1 MIMFNSIYK
10 MLESFGFGSQ
20 KRALHI
26 HFSNPAL
33 NTQVFIQRIEGEHR
47 INQGLKAEIL
57 CLSTNAHLPLKQ
69 FIGGRVA
76 VDQVT
81 DVGQLSR
88 LTGVI
93 TRASQGQSDGALT
106 VYKLTIEDATALWHK
121 RRNSRVFMNKSVSE
135 ITEILFSEW
144 QRNSRLFAASLSL
157 NLDGLS
163 RDYDIRPFVMQ
174 SNETDAEFLTRLWR
188 SEGINWLVDEQNAM
202 VSSGAEPIQAQQL
215 RLIDDNQFFT
225 ALGRRKIRFHR
236 SHATEPFD
244 SIISWVAER
253 QLQSTTV
260 QTQRWQ
266 AQHLAQNQSQALL
279 STHQHSEQQD
289 NDSLNLEQ
297 VWCVSPAW
305 TGDLNEED
313 QVAAAHASQLERL
326 NQQLNDSYA
335 LQAKYFTAKSSVRD
349 AQVGY
354 WFELYDHSEIDQH
367 VVSEREFLILG
378 KAFHNQ
384 NNLPK
389 ELFQQINLLLK
400 NSRWQGLADERQA
413 SELFVV
419 RREVKVVP
427 EYQAWIHRPT
437 AYPLRAKVVG
447 PEGEEIYVDAWGRIK
462 VRFLFTRSDD
472 HAHDGGAGAND
483 NDTDSAW
490 VDVLT
495 PWAGEGYGARFHP
508 RVGEIVVIDFFEGDV
523 DRPFV
528 VGRIH
533 EAERHQTMFDAKG
546 TLPATK
552 KLSGI
557 RSQEVAGQGF
567 NQLRFDDT
575 TGQIS
580 VQLQS
585 SHGAS
590 QLNLGNLSHPKE
602 TENSDARGEGFELR
616 TDQWGAMRAGK
627 GLLISTYAQDQAVAD
642 HLAATEAQTILQQ
655 GHDSMHM
662 LSSYAVQQQT
672 DALNVVNRLPKLIQS
687 LELKGANQALQ
698 ATVGLFKTAVSQDP
712 ISALKSCGGFIEDIQ
727 QFGQDTEHLMNEFQD
742 FFQNAE
748 ASIDNLKAFIDN
760 LEEHGSDVMKSQLRG
775 IKENL
780 NTDPLAALKAV
791 GKVIANVD
799 MQDFDLTSTCGSFN
813 KGSKLN
819 VNPMQ
824 ALTSMQGLMEQHA
837 QQVEQTQDAQQQ
849 AQAKIF
855 RQALMLL
862 ASPNGIALTT
872 PEDIVLQASQDIV
885 KSAQG
890 SINLSAQK
898 NFIAHAQDKISLFAA
913 QKGLKAF
920 AAKGKIELQA
930 QNDAIE
936 AIARQVIKLISTEDK
951 IEITS
956 PKEIVLTAGGS
967 QLKING
973 DGIFTTTGGKFES
986 KAGQHRFMGG
996 ATVNAEL
1003 PKMPEGG
1010 IFSRRFD
1017 FSELID
1023 SNLLKD
1029 GFKYKVINHAKKT
1042 EYIGFLDQFARTG
1055 RIFSDHPD
1063 NVEVLLL
1070 GKNDDCS
1077 DKLQLVEEAIV
1088 DDKTHLSNETCC
1100 GGDDE
1105 QDHSLLGEESN
1116 DDHDLQVDFES
1127 FGFKD

>member
-1 MIMFNSIYK
+1 MFNSIYK

-57 CLSTNAHLPLKQ
+57 CLSTNAYLPLKQ

-93 TRASQGQSDGALT
+93 TSASQGQSDGALT
-106 VYKLTIEDATALWHK
+106 VYKLTVEDATALWHK
-121 RRNSRVFMNKSVSE
+121 RRNSRVFMSKSVRE
-135 ITEILFSEW
+135 ITETLFSEW
-144 QRNSRLFAASLSL
+144 QSHSTLFAASLSL
-157 NLDGLS
+157 NLEGLS
-163 RDYDIRPFVMQ
+163 RDYDVRPFVMQ

-188 SEGINWLVDEQNAM
+188 SEGINWLIDEQAPI
-202 VSSGAEPIQAQQL
+202 VLSSSEPIQAQQL
-215 RLIDDNQFFT
+215 RLMDDNQAFT
-225 ALGRRKIRFHR
+225 ALGRRTIRFHR
-236 SHATEPFD
+236 SHAAEPFD
-244 SIISWVAER
+244 SITSFIAER
-253 QLQSTTV
+253 HLQSTTV

-266 AQHLAQNQSQALL
+266 AQHLAQDQSQAVL
-279 STHQHSEQQD
+279 SAHQHSDQQD
-289 NDSLNLEQ
+289 NESLGLEQ

-305 TGDLNEED
+305 TADLQGED
-313 QVAAAHASQLERL
+313 QATSANSSQLDRL
-326 NQQLNDSYA
+326 NQQLNQYHE

-349 AQVGY
+349 AKVGY
-354 WFELYDHSEIDQH
+354 WFEMVDHPEIEQH
-367 VVSEREFLILG
+367 VSADREFLILG
-378 KAFHNQ
+378 KVFYNQ

-389 ELFQQINLLLK
+389 ELLQQINLLLK
-400 NSRWQGLADERQA
+400 ASRWQGLSEERQA
-413 SELFVV
+413 NELFVV
-419 RREVKVVP
+419 RREVKIVP
-427 EYQAWIHRPT
+427 EYQAWIHRPL

-447 PEGEEIYVDAWGRIK
+447 PGGEEIYVDAWGRIK
-462 VRFLFTRSDD
+462 VRFMFTRSDD

-495 PWAGEGYGARFHP
+495 PWAGEGYGVRFHP

-533 EAERHQTMFDAKG
+533 EAERHQTMFDVKG
-546 TLPATK
+546 ALPATK

-580 VQLQS
+580 VQLHS

-602 TENSDARGEGFELR
+602 TENSDGRGEGFELR

-642 HLAATEAQTILQQ
+642 HLAASEAQSILQQ

-662 LSSYAVQQQT
+662 LSTLAVKQQT

-687 LELKGANQALQ
+687 VELKGANQALQ

-712 ISALKSCGGFIEDIQ
+712 ISALKTCGGFLEDIQ
-727 QFGQDTEHLMNEFQD
+727 KFGQDTDNLINEFKD
-742 FFQNAE
+742 YFRDAE
-748 ASIDNLKAFIDN
+748 ASIGNLKAFIDN
-760 LEEHGSDVMKSQLRG
+760 LEEHGTDALKSQLKG
-775 IKENL
+775 VKEKL
-780 NTDPLAALKAV
+780 NADPFAALKDV
-791 GKVIANVD
+791 GKVIANVE
-799 MQDFDLTSTCGSFN
+799 MKDFDLTSACGTFN

-824 ALTSMQGLMEQHA
+824 ALGSMQGFMEGYTQGLEKA
-837 QQVEQTQDAQQQ
+837 QDDQQQ

-872 PEDIVLQASQDIV
+872 PEDIVLQATQDIAE
-885 KSAQG
+885 SAQG

-898 NFIAHAQDKISLFAA
+898 NIIAHAQDKVSLFAA

-920 AAKGKIELQA
+920 AAKGKVELQA
-930 QNDAIE
+930 QDDAIE
-936 AIARQVIKLISTEDK
+936 AIARKVIKLISTEDK

-986 KAGQHRFMGG
+986 KAGQHSFVGG

-1003 PKMPEGG
+1003 PKMPESGMY
-1010 IFSRRFD
+1010 SMRFD
-1017 FSELID
+1017 LSQIFDPNI
-1023 SNLLKD
+1023 LKNM
-1029 GFKYKVINHAKKT
+1029 KYKLINHSKKIEAEYEFEQQSSARVYSDAVDNVELSLVPGAYLT
-1042 EYIGFLDQFARTG
+1042 EIKDLPPEQETESLDEDEVTG
-1055 RIFSDHPD
+1055 RI
-1063 NVEVLLL
+1063 
-1070 GKNDDCS
+1070 
-1077 DKLQLVEEAIV
+1077 Q
-1088 DDKTHLSNETCC
+1088 T
-1100 GGDDE
+1100 
-1105 QDHSLLGEESN
+1105 
-1116 DDHDLQVDFES
+1116 
-1127 FGFKD
+1127 

>member
-1 MIMFNSIYK
+1 

-57 CLSTNAHLPLKQ
+57 CLSTNAYLPLKQ
-69 FIGGRVA
+69 FIAGRVA

-93 TRASQGQSDGALT
+93 TSASQGQSDGALT

-121 RRNSRVFMNKSVSE
+121 RRNSRVFMSKSVRE
-135 ITEILFSEW
+135 ITETLFSEW
-144 QRNSRLFAASLSL
+144 QSHSTLFAGSLSL

-163 RDYDIRPFVMQ
+163 RDYDVRPFVMQ

-188 SEGINWLVDEQNAM
+188 SEGINWLIDEQAPT
-202 VSSGAEPIQAQQL
+202 VLSSSEPIQAQQL
-215 RLIDDNQFFT
+215 RLMDDNQAFT

-244 SIISWVAER
+244 SITSFIAER
-253 QLQSTTV
+253 HLQSTTV

-266 AQHLAQNQSQALL
+266 AQHLAQDQSQAVL
-279 STHQHSEQQD
+279 SAHQHSDQQD
-289 NDSLNLEQ
+289 NESLGLEQ

-305 TGDLNEED
+305 TADLQGED
-313 QVAAAHASQLERL
+313 QATSANSSQLDRL
-326 NQQLNDSYA
+326 NQQLNQYHE

-354 WFELYDHSEIDQH
+354 WFEMVDHPEIEQH
-367 VVSEREFLILG
+367 VSAEREFLILG
-378 KAFHNQ
+378 KVFYNQ

-389 ELFQQINLLLK
+389 ELLQQINLLLK
-400 NSRWQGLADERQA
+400 GSRWQGLNEERQA
-413 SELFVV
+413 NELFVV
-419 RREVKVVP
+419 RREVKIVP
-427 EYQAWIHRPT
+427 EYQAWIHRPA

-462 VRFLFTRSDD
+462 VRFMFTRSDD
-472 HAHDGGAGAND
+472 HTHDGGAGAND

-533 EAERHQTMFDAKG
+533 EAERHQTMFDVKG

-580 VQLQS
+580 VQLHS

-602 TENSDARGEGFELR
+602 TENSDGRGEGFELR

-642 HLAATEAQTILQQ
+642 HLAASEAQSILQQ

-662 LSSYAVQQQT
+662 LSTLAVKQQT
-672 DALNVVNRLPKLIQS
+672 DALNVINRLPKLIQS
-687 LELKGANQALQ
+687 VELKGANQALQ

-712 ISALKSCGGFIEDIQ
+712 ISALKTCGGFIEDIQ
-727 QFGQDTEHLMNEFQD
+727 KFGQDTDNLINEFKD
-742 FFQNAE
+742 YFRDAE

-760 LEEHGSDVMKSQLRG
+760 LEEHGTDALKSQLQVVKG
-775 IKENL
+775 KL
-780 NTDPLAALKAV
+780 NADPFAALKDV

-799 MQDFDLTSTCGSFN
+799 MKGFDLTSACGSFN

-824 ALTSMQGLMEQHA
+824 ALGSMQGFMETYA
-837 QQVEQTQDAQQQ
+837 QEAEQTQDTQNQ

-872 PEDIVLQASQDIV
+872 PEDIVLQASQDIAE
-885 KSAQG
+885 SAQG

-898 NFIAHAQDKISLFAA
+898 NIIAHAQDKVSLFAA

-920 AAKGKIELQA
+920 AAKGKVELQA
-930 QNDAIE
+930 QDDAIE
-936 AIARQVIKLISTEDK
+936 AIARKVIKLISTEDK

-973 DGIFTTTGGKFES
+973 DGVFTTTGGKFES
-986 KAGQHRFMGG
+986 KAGQHSFVGG
-996 ATVNAEL
+996 AKVSYEVPEL
-1003 PKMPEGG
+1003 PSMFYGNFLVRDQQNNPVKGQKYKLTLPSGQKILGVTDDNGMTVTGYSSSSDEDLNLEIIEEVTQDIWFQPQTTYEYEQLNH
-1010 IFSRRFD
+1010 ID
-1017 FSELID
+1017 FPLID
-1023 SNLLKD
+1023 EDN
-1029 GFKYKVINHAKKT
+1029 GEIN
-1042 EYIGFLDQFARTG
+1042 
-1055 RIFSDHPD
+1055 
-1063 NVEVLLL
+1063 
-1070 GKNDDCS
+1070 
-1077 DKLQLVEEAIV
+1077 EE
-1088 DDKTHLSNETCC
+1088 
-1100 GGDDE
+1100 
-1105 QDHSLLGEESN
+1105 
-1116 DDHDLQVDFES
+1116 
-1127 FGFKD
+1127 

>member
-1 MIMFNSIYK
+1 MFNSIYK

-57 CLSTNAHLPLKQ
+57 CLSTNAYLPLKQ

-93 TRASQGQSDGALT
+93 TSASQGQSDGALT

-121 RRNSRVFMNKSVSE
+121 RRNSRVFMSKSVRE
-135 ITEILFSEW
+135 ITETLFSEW
-144 QRNSRLFAASLSL
+144 QSHSTLFAASLSL
-157 NLDGLS
+157 NLEGLS
-163 RDYDIRPFVMQ
+163 RDYDVRPFVMQ

-188 SEGINWLVDEQNAM
+188 SEGINWLIDEQAPM
-202 VSSGAEPIQAQQL
+202 VLSSSEPIQAQQL
-215 RLIDDNQFFT
+215 RLMDDNQAFT

-244 SIISWVAER
+244 SITSFIAER
-253 QLQSTTV
+253 HLQSTTV

-266 AQHLAQNQSQALL
+266 AQHLAQDQSQAVL
-279 STHQHSEQQD
+279 SAHQHSDQQD
-289 NDSLNLEQ
+289 NESLGLEQ

-305 TGDLNEED
+305 TADLQGED
-313 QVAAAHASQLERL
+313 QATSANSSQLDRL
-326 NQQLNDSYA
+326 NQQLNQYHE

-354 WFELYDHSEIDQH
+354 WFEMVDHPEIDQH
-367 VVSEREFLILG
+367 VSAEREFLILG
-378 KAFHNQ
+378 KVFYNQ

-389 ELFQQINLLLK
+389 ELLQQINLLLK
-400 NSRWQGLADERQA
+400 GSRWQGLSEERQA
-413 SELFVV
+413 NELFVV
-419 RREVKVVP
+419 RREVKIVP
-427 EYQAWIHRPT
+427 EYQAWIHRPA

-462 VRFLFTRSDD
+462 VRFMFTRSDD

-533 EAERHQTMFDAKG
+533 EAERHQTMFDVKG

-580 VQLQS
+580 VQLHS

-602 TENSDARGEGFELR
+602 TENSDGRGEGFELR

-642 HLAATEAQTILQQ
+642 HLAASEAQSILQQ

-662 LSSYAVQQQT
+662 LSTLAVKQQT

-687 LELKGANQALQ
+687 VELKGANQALQ

-712 ISALKSCGGFIEDIQ
+712 ISALKTCGGFIEDIQ
-727 QFGQDTEHLMNEFQD
+727 KFGQDTDNLINEFKD
-742 FFQNAE
+742 YFRDAE

-760 LEEHGSDVMKSQLRG
+760 LEEHGTDALKSQLQG
-775 IKENL
+775 VKEKL
-780 NTDPLAALKAV
+780 NADPFAALKDV
-791 GKVIANVD
+791 GKVIANVE
-799 MQDFDLTSTCGSFN
+799 MKDFDLTSACGSFN

-824 ALTSMQGLMEQHA
+824 ALGSMQGFMETYA
-837 QQVEQTQDAQQQ
+837 QEAEQTQDTQNQ

-872 PEDIVLQASQDIV
+872 PEDIVLQATQDIAE
-885 KSAQG
+885 SAQG

-898 NFIAHAQDKISLFAA
+898 NIIAHAQDKVSLFAA

-920 AAKGKIELQA
+920 AAKGKVELQA
-930 QNDAIE
+930 QDDAIE
-936 AIARQVIKLISTEDK
+936 AIARKVIKLISTEDK

-986 KAGQHRFMGG
+986 KAGQHSFVGG
-996 ATVNAEL
+996 ATVNAEFPEL
-1003 PKMPEGG
+1003 PSSGPFTKVFHFVSLEGEKMENAMIQIYEKINENYVFKLDSKIDKS
-1010 IFSRRFD
+1010 IFRLENDEKNIEYKALVGFD
-1017 FSELID
+1017 DWVSWF
-1023 SNLLKD
+1023 
-1029 GFKYKVINHAKKT
+1029 
-1042 EYIGFLDQFARTG
+1042 
-1055 RIFSDHPD
+1055 
-1063 NVEVLLL
+1063 
-1070 GKNDDCS
+1070 
-1077 DKLQLVEEAIV
+1077 
-1088 DDKTHLSNETCC
+1088 
-1100 GGDDE
+1100 DDE
-1105 QDHSLLGEESN
+1105 EEELQEEIDLGEHHNPYDKESG
-1116 DDHDLQVDFES
+1116 HQYE
-1127 FGFKD
+1127 

>member
-1 MIMFNSIYK
+1 MFNSIYK

-57 CLSTNAHLPLKQ
+57 CLSTNAYLPLKQ

-93 TRASQGQSDGALT
+93 TSASQGQSDGALT
-106 VYKLTIEDATALWHK
+106 VYKLTVEDATALWHK
-121 RRNSRVFMNKSVSE
+121 RRNSRVFMSKSVRE

-144 QRNSRLFAASLSL
+144 QSHSTLFAASLSL

-163 RDYDIRPFVMQ
+163 RDYDVRPFVMQ

-188 SEGINWLVDEQNAM
+188 SEGINWLIDEQAPM
-202 VSSGAEPIQAQQL
+202 VLSSSEPIQAQQL
-215 RLIDDNQFFT
+215 RLMDDNQAFT

-244 SIISWVAER
+244 SITSFIAER
-253 QLQSTTV
+253 HLQSTTV

-266 AQHLAQNQSQALL
+266 AQHLAQDQSQAVL
-279 STHQHSEQQD
+279 SAHQHSDQQD
-289 NDSLNLEQ
+289 NESLGLEQ

-305 TGDLNEED
+305 TADLQGED
-313 QVAAAHASQLERL
+313 QATSANSSQLDRL
-326 NQQLNDSYA
+326 NQQLNQYHE

-354 WFELYDHSEIDQH
+354 WFEMVDHPEIDQH
-367 VVSEREFLILG
+367 VSAEREFLILG
-378 KAFHNQ
+378 KVFYNQ

-389 ELFQQINLLLK
+389 ELLQQINLLLK
-400 NSRWQGLADERQA
+400 ESRWQGLSEERQA
-413 SELFVV
+413 NELFVV
-419 RREVKVVP
+419 RREVKIVP
-427 EYQAWIHRPT
+427 EYQAWIHRP
-437 AYPLRAKVVG
+437 AAHPLRAKVVG

-462 VRFLFTRSDD
+462 VRFMFTRSDD

-533 EAERHQTMFDAKG
+533 EAERHQTMFDVKG

-580 VQLQS
+580 VQLHS

-602 TENSDARGEGFELR
+602 TENSDGRGEGFELR

-642 HLAATEAQTILQQ
+642 HLAASEAQSILQQ

-662 LSSYAVQQQT
+662 LSTLAVKQQT
-672 DALNVVNRLPKLIQS
+672 DALNVINRLPKLIQS
-687 LELKGANQALQ
+687 VELKGANQALQ

-712 ISALKSCGGFIEDIQ
+712 ISALKTCGGFIEDIQ
-727 QFGQDTEHLMNEFQD
+727 KFGQDTDNLINEFKDYFQD
-742 FFQNAE
+742 AE
-748 ASIDNLKAFIDN
+748 ASIENLKAFIDN
-760 LEEHGSDVMKSQLRG
+760 LEEHGTDALKSQLQG
-775 IKENL
+775 VKDKL
-780 NTDPLAALKAV
+780 NADPLGALKDV

-799 MQDFDLTSTCGSFN
+799 MRDFDLTSACGSFN
-813 KGSKLN
+813 KGSKLD

-824 ALTSMQGLMEQHA
+824 ALVSMQGFMETYA
-837 QQVEQTQDAQQQ
+837 QEAEQTQDTQNQ

-872 PEDIVLQASQDIV
+872 PEDIVLQASQDIAE
-885 KSAQG
+885 SAQG

-898 NFIAHAQDKISLFAA
+898 NIIAHAQDKVSLFAA

-920 AAKGKIELQA
+920 AAKGKVELQA
-930 QNDAIE
+930 QDDAIE
-936 AIARQVIKLISTEDK
+936 AIARKVIKLISTEDK

-986 KAGQHRFMGG
+986 KAGQHSFVGG
-996 ATVNAEL
+996 AKVSYEVPEL
-1003 PKMPEGG
+1003 PSSGPFTKLFHFVSLEGEKMENAMIQIYEKINENYVFKLDSKIDKS
-1010 IFSRRFD
+1010 IFRLENDEKNIEYKALVGFD
-1017 FSELID
+1017 DWVSWF
-1023 SNLLKD
+1023 
-1029 GFKYKVINHAKKT
+1029 
-1042 EYIGFLDQFARTG
+1042 
-1055 RIFSDHPD
+1055 
-1063 NVEVLLL
+1063 
-1070 GKNDDCS
+1070 
-1077 DKLQLVEEAIV
+1077 
-1088 DDKTHLSNETCC
+1088 
-1100 GGDDE
+1100 DDE
-1105 QDHSLLGEESN
+1105 EEELQEEIDLGEHHNPYDKESGN
-1116 DDHDLQVDFES
+1116 QYE
-1127 FGFKD
+1127 

>member
-1 MIMFNSIYK
+1 MFNSIYK

-57 CLSTNAHLPLKQ
+57 CLSTNAYLPLKQ

-93 TRASQGQSDGALT
+93 TSASQGQSDGALT

-121 RRNSRVFMNKSVSE
+121 RRNSRVFMSKSVRE

-144 QRNSRLFAASLSL
+144 QSHSTLFAASLSL
-157 NLDGLS
+157 NLEGLS
-163 RDYDIRPFVMQ
+163 RDYDVRPFVMQ

-188 SEGINWLVDEQNAM
+188 SEGINWLIDEQAPM
-202 VSSGAEPIQAQQL
+202 VLSSSEPIQAQQL
-215 RLIDDNQFFT
+215 RLIDDNQAFT

-244 SIISWVAER
+244 SITSFIAER
-253 QLQSTTV
+253 HLQSTTV

-266 AQHLAQNQSQALL
+266 AQHLAQDQSQAVL
-279 STHQHSEQQD
+279 SAHQHSDQQD
-289 NDSLNLEQ
+289 NESLGLEQ

-305 TGDLNEED
+305 TADLQGED
-313 QVAAAHASQLERL
+313 QVTLANSSQLDRL
-326 NQQLNDSYA
+326 NQQLNQYHE

-354 WFELYDHSEIDQH
+354 WFEMVDHPEIDQH
-367 VVSEREFLILG
+367 VPTEREFLILG
-378 KAFHNQ
+378 KVFYNQ

-389 ELFQQINLLLK
+389 ELLQQINLLLK
-400 NSRWQGLADERQA
+400 GSRWQGLNEERQA
-413 SELFVV
+413 NELFVV
-419 RREVKVVP
+419 RREVKIVP
-427 EYQAWIHRPT
+427 EYQAWIHRPA

-462 VRFLFTRSDD
+462 VRFMFTRSDD

-533 EAERHQTMFDAKG
+533 EAERHQTMFDVKG

-580 VQLQS
+580 VQLHS

-602 TENSDARGEGFELR
+602 TENSDGRGEGFELR

-642 HLAATEAQTILQQ
+642 HLAASEAQSILQQ

-662 LSSYAVQQQT
+662 LSTLAVKQQT

-712 ISALKSCGGFIEDIQ
+712 ISALKTCGGFIEDIQ
-727 QFGQDTEHLMNEFQD
+727 KFGQDTDNLINEFKD
-742 FFQNAE
+742 YFRDAE

-760 LEEHGSDVMKSQLRG
+760 LEEHGTDALKSQLQG
-775 IKENL
+775 VKDKL
-780 NTDPLAALKAV
+780 NSDPFAALKDV
-791 GKVIANVD
+791 SKVIANVE
-799 MQDFDLTSTCGSFN
+799 MKDFDLTSACGSFN

-824 ALTSMQGLMEQHA
+824 ALGSMQGFMETYA
-837 QQVEQTQDAQQQ
+837 REAEQTQDTQNQ

-872 PEDIVLQASQDIV
+872 PEDIVLQASQDIAE
-885 KSAQG
+885 SAQG

-898 NFIAHAQDKISLFAA
+898 NIIAHAQDKVSLFAA

-920 AAKGKIELQA
+920 AAKGKVELQA
-930 QNDAIE
+930 QDDAIE
-936 AIARQVIKLISTEDK
+936 AIARKVIKLISTEDK

-986 KAGQHRFMGG
+986 KAGQHSFVGG
-996 ATVNAEL
+996 AKVSYEVPEL
-1003 PKMPEGG
+1003 PSSGPFTKLFHFVSLEGEKMENAMIQIYEKINENYVFKLDSKIDKS
-1010 IFSRRFD
+1010 IFRLENDEKNIEYKALVGFD
-1017 FSELID
+1017 DWVSWF
-1023 SNLLKD
+1023 
-1029 GFKYKVINHAKKT
+1029 
-1042 EYIGFLDQFARTG
+1042 
-1055 RIFSDHPD
+1055 
-1063 NVEVLLL
+1063 
-1070 GKNDDCS
+1070 
-1077 DKLQLVEEAIV
+1077 
-1088 DDKTHLSNETCC
+1088 
-1100 GGDDE
+1100 DDE
-1105 QDHSLLGEESN
+1105 EEELQEEIDLGEHHNPYDKESGN
-1116 DDHDLQVDFES
+1116 QYE
-1127 FGFKD
+1127 

>member
-1 MIMFNSIYK
+1 MFNSIYK

-26 HFSNPAL
+26 HFSNLAL

-57 CLSTNAHLPLKQ
+57 CLSTNAYLPLKQ
-69 FIGGRVA
+69 FIGGRIA

-93 TRASQGQSDGALT
+93 TSASQGQSDGALT
-106 VYKLTIEDATALWHK
+106 VYNLTIEDATALWHK
-121 RRNSRVFMNKSVSE
+121 RRNSRVFMSKSVRE
-135 ITEILFSEW
+135 ITETLFSEW
-144 QRNSRLFAASLSL
+144 QSHSTLFAASLSL

-163 RDYDIRPFVMQ
+163 RDYDVRPFVMQ

-188 SEGINWLVDEQNAM
+188 SEGINWLIDEQAPM
-202 VSSGAEPIQAQQL
+202 VLSSSEPIQAQQL
-215 RLIDDNQFFT
+215 RLIDDNQAFT

-244 SIISWVAER
+244 SITSFIAER
-253 QLQSTTV
+253 HLQSTTV

-266 AQHLAQNQSQALL
+266 AQHLTQDQSQAVL
-279 STHQHSEQQD
+279 SAHQHSDQQD
-289 NDSLNLEQ
+289 NESLGLEQ

-305 TGDLNEED
+305 TADLQGED
-313 QVAAAHASQLERL
+313 QATSANSSQLDRL
-326 NQQLNDSYA
+326 NQQLNQYHE

-354 WFELYDHSEIDQH
+354 WFEMVDHPEIDQH
-367 VVSEREFLILG
+367 VSAEREFLILG
-378 KAFHNQ
+378 KVFYNQ

-389 ELFQQINLLLK
+389 ELLQQINLLLK
-400 NSRWQGLADERQA
+400 GSHWQGLSEERQA
-413 SELFVV
+413 NELFVV
-419 RREVKVVP
+419 RREVKIVP
-427 EYQAWIHRPT
+427 EYQAWIHRPA

-462 VRFLFTRSDD
+462 VRFMFTRSDD

-490 VDVLT
+490 VDVLA

-533 EAERHQTMFDAKG
+533 EAERHQTMFDVKG

-580 VQLQS
+580 VQLHS

-602 TENSDARGEGFELR
+602 TENSDGRGEGFELR

-642 HLAATEAQTILQQ
+642 HLAASEAQSILQQ

-662 LSSYAVQQQT
+662 LSTLAVKQQT
-672 DALNVVNRLPKLIQS
+672 DALNVINRLPKLIQS
-687 LELKGANQALQ
+687 VELKGANQALQ

-712 ISALKSCGGFIEDIQ
+712 ISALKTCGGFIEDIQ
-727 QFGQDTEHLMNEFQD
+727 KFGQDTDNLINEFKD
-742 FFQNAE
+742 YFRDAE

-760 LEEHGSDVMKSQLRG
+760 LEEHGTDALKSQLQG
-775 IKENL
+775 VKDKL
-780 NTDPLAALKAV
+780 NADPFAALKDV
-791 GKVIANVD
+791 GKVIANVE
-799 MQDFDLTSTCGSFN
+799 MKDFDLTSACGSFN

-819 VNPMQ
+819 VHPMQ
-824 ALTSMQGLMEQHA
+824 ALVSMQGFMETYA
-837 QQVEQTQDAQQQ
+837 QEAEQTQDTQKQ

-872 PEDIVLQASQDIV
+872 PEDIVLQASQDIAE
-885 KSAQG
+885 SAQG
-890 SINLSAQK
+890 SINFSAQK
-898 NFIAHAQDKISLFAA
+898 NIVGHAQDKVSLFAA
-913 QKGLKAF
+913 QKGISAY
-920 AAKGKIELQA
+920 AAKGKVELQA
-930 QNDAIE
+930 QDDAIE
-936 AIARQVIKLISTEDK
+936 AIARKVIKLISTEDK

-967 QLKING
+967 QLKINES
-973 DGIFTTTGGKFES
+973 GIFTTTGGKFES
-986 KAGQHRFMGG
+986 KAGQHSFVGG
-996 ATVNAEL
+996 RTVNAQL
-1003 PKMPEGG
+1003 PKLPESG

-1017 FSELID
+1017 FGELFD
-1023 SNLLKD
+1023 KD
-1029 GFKYKVINHAKKT
+1029 QLNQKIKFKFINHSKKT
-1042 EYIGFLDQFARTG
+1042 EFNGFLDEFGRTQ
-1055 RIFSDHPD
+1055 RFFSDSAD
-1063 NVEVLLL
+1063 NVEVIIL
-1070 GKNDDCS
+1070 GHDSQNHDELFVIKNDLNSTKNQDS
-1077 DKLQLVEEAIV
+1077 SED
-1088 DDKTHLSNETCC
+1088 CC
-1100 GGDDE
+1100 GDGDD
-1105 QDHSLLGEESN
+1105 DHHHNTEKLY
-1116 DDHDLQVDFES
+1116 DDSDLEADFKS
-1127 FGFKD
+1127 FGL

>member
-1 MIMFNSIYK
+1 MFNSIYK

-20 KRALHI
+20 KRAVHI
-26 HFSNPAL
+26 HFSNLAL

-57 CLSTNAHLPLKQ
+57 CLSTNAYLPLKQ

-93 TRASQGQSDGALT
+93 TSASQGKSDGALT
-106 VYKLTIEDATALWHK
+106 VYKLTIEDATVLWHK
-121 RRNSRVFMNKSVSE
+121 RRNSRVFMSKSVRE
-135 ITEILFSEW
+135 ITETLFSEW
-144 QRNSRLFAASLSL
+144 QSHSTLFAGSLSL

-163 RDYDIRPFVMQ
+163 RDYDVRPFVMQ

-188 SEGINWLVDEQNAM
+188 SEGINWLIDEQAPT
-202 VSSGAEPIQAQQL
+202 VLSSSEPIQAQQL
-215 RLIDDNQFFT
+215 RLMDDNQAFT

-244 SIISWVAER
+244 SITSFIAER
-253 QLQSTTV
+253 HLQSTRV

-266 AQHLAQNQSQALL
+266 AQHLAQDQSQAVL
-279 STHQHSEQQD
+279 SAHQHSDQQD
-289 NDSLNLEQ
+289 NESLGLEQ

-305 TGDLNEED
+305 TADLQGED
-313 QVAAAHASQLERL
+313 QATSANSSQLDRL
-326 NQQLNDSYA
+326 NQQLSQYHE

-354 WFELYDHSEIDQH
+354 WFEMVDHPEIDQH
-367 VVSEREFLILG
+367 VSAEREFLILG
-378 KAFHNQ
+378 KVFYNQ

-389 ELFQQINLLLK
+389 ELLQQINLLLK
-400 NSRWQGLADERQA
+400 GSRWQGLSEERQA
-413 SELFVV
+413 NELFVV
-419 RREVKVVP
+419 RREVKIVP
-427 EYQAWIHRPT
+427 EYQAWIHRP
-437 AYPLRAKVVG
+437 AAHPLRAKVVG

-462 VRFLFTRSDD
+462 VRFMFTRSDD

-533 EAERHQTMFDAKG
+533 EAERHQTMFDVKG
-546 TLPATK
+546 ALPATK

-580 VQLQS
+580 VQLHS

-602 TENSDARGEGFELR
+602 TENSDGRGEGFELR

-642 HLAATEAQTILQQ
+642 HLAASEAQSILQQ

-662 LSSYAVQQQT
+662 LSTLAVKQQT

-687 LELKGANQALQ
+687 LELQGANQALQ
-698 ATVGLFKTAVSQDP
+698 ATVGLFKTAVNQDP
-712 ISALKSCGGFIEDIQ
+712 ISALKTCGSFIEDIQ
-727 QFGQDTEHLMNEFQD
+727 KFGQDTDNLINEFKD
-742 FFQNAE
+742 YFRDTE
-748 ASIDNLKAFIDN
+748 ASIENLKAFIDN
-760 LEEHGSDVMKSQLRG
+760 LEEHGTDALKSQLQG
-775 IKENL
+775 VKEKL
-780 NTDPLAALKAV
+780 NADPFAALKDV
-791 GKVIANVD
+791 GKVIANVE
-799 MQDFDLTSTCGSFN
+799 MKDFDLTSACGTFN
-813 KGSKLN
+813 KGSKLD

-824 ALTSMQGLMEQHA
+824 ALGSMQGFMEGYTQGLEKA
-837 QQVEQTQDAQQQ
+837 QDDQQQ

-872 PEDIVLQASQDIV
+872 PEDIVLQATQDIAE
-885 KSAQG
+885 SAQG

-898 NFIAHAQDKISLFAA
+898 NIIAHAQDKVSLFAA

-920 AAKGKIELQA
+920 AAKGKVELQA
-930 QNDAIE
+930 QDDAIE
-936 AIARQVIKLISTEDK
+936 AIARKVIKLISTEDK

-986 KAGQHRFMGG
+986 KAGQHSFVGG

-1003 PKMPEGG
+1003 PKMPESGMY
-1010 IFSRRFD
+1010 SMRFD
-1017 FSELID
+1017 LSQIFDPNI
-1023 SNLLKD
+1023 LKNM
-1029 GFKYKVINHAKKT
+1029 KYKLINHSKKIEA
-1042 EYIGFLDQFARTG
+1042 EYEFEQQSSARVY
-1055 RIFSDHPD
+1055 SDSVD
-1063 NVEVLLL
+1063 NVEL
-1070 GKNDDCS
+1070 S
-1077 DKLQLVEEAIV
+1077 LVPGAYLTEIKDLPPEQ
-1088 DDKTHLSNETCC
+1088 ETESLDEDEVTGC
-1100 GGDDE
+1100 GC
-1105 QDHSLLGEESN
+1105 GEEHEHIRN
-1116 DDHDLQVDFES
+1116 NAREVE
-1127 FGFKD
+1127 

>member
-57 CLSTNAHLPLKQ
+57 CLSTNAYLPLKQ

-93 TRASQGQSDGALT
+93 TSASQGQSDGALT

-121 RRNSRVFMNKSVSE
+121 RRNSRVFMSKSVRE
-135 ITEILFSEW
+135 ITETLFSEW
-144 QRNSRLFAASLSL
+144 QSHSTLFAASLSL

-163 RDYDIRPFVMQ
+163 RDYDVRPFVMQ

-188 SEGINWLVDEQNAM
+188 SEGINWLIDEQAPM
-202 VSSGAEPIQAQQL
+202 VLSSSEPIQAQQL
-215 RLIDDNQFFT
+215 RLIDENQAFT

-244 SIISWVAER
+244 SITSFIAER
-253 QLQSTTV
+253 HLQSTTV

-266 AQHLAQNQSQALL
+266 AQHLAQDQSQAVL
-279 STHQHSEQQD
+279 SAHQHSDQQD
-289 NDSLNLEQ
+289 NESLGLEQ

-305 TGDLNEED
+305 TGDLQGED
-313 QVAAAHASQLERL
+313 QATSANSSQLDRL
-326 NQQLNDSYA
+326 NQQLNQYHE

-354 WFELYDHSEIDQH
+354 WFEMVDHPEIDQH
-367 VVSEREFLILG
+367 VSIEREFLILG
-378 KAFHNQ
+378 KVFYNQ

-389 ELFQQINLLLK
+389 ELLQQINLLLK
-400 NSRWQGLADERQA
+400 GSRWQALSEERQA
-413 SELFVV
+413 NELFVV
-419 RREVKVVP
+419 RREVKIVP
-427 EYQAWIHRPT
+427 EYQAWIHRPV

-462 VRFLFTRSDD
+462 VRFMFTRSDD
-472 HAHDGGAGAND
+472 HTHDGGAGAND

-533 EAERHQTMFDAKG
+533 EAERHQTMFDVKG
-546 TLPATK
+546 ALPATK

-580 VQLQS
+580 VQLHS

-602 TENSDARGEGFELR
+602 TENSDGRGEGFELR

-642 HLAATEAQTILQQ
+642 HLAASEAQSILRQ

-662 LSSYAVQQQT
+662 LSTLAVKQQT

-687 LELKGANQALQ
+687 LELQGANQALQ
-698 ATVGLFKTAVSQDP
+698 ATIGLFKTAVSQDP
-712 ISALKSCGGFIEDIQ
+712 ISALKTCGGFLEDIQ
-727 QFGQDTEHLMNEFQD
+727 KFGQDTDNLINEFKD
-742 FFQNAE
+742 YFRDAE

-760 LEEHGSDVMKSQLRG
+760 LEEHGTDALKSQLKG
-775 IKENL
+775 VKEKL
-780 NTDPLAALKAV
+780 NADPFAALKDV
-791 GKVIANVD
+791 GKVIANVE
-799 MQDFDLTSTCGSFN
+799 MKDFDLTSACGSFN
-813 KGSKLN
+813 KGSKLD

-824 ALTSMQGLMEQHA
+824 ALGSMQGFMEGYTQGLEKA
-837 QQVEQTQDAQQQ
+837 QDDQQQ

-872 PEDIVLQASQDIV
+872 PEDIVLQATQDIAE
-885 KSAQG
+885 SAQG

-898 NFIAHAQDKISLFAA
+898 NIIAHAQDKVSLFAA

-920 AAKGKIELQA
+920 AAKGKVELQA
-930 QNDAIE
+930 QDDAIE
-936 AIARQVIKLISTEDK
+936 AIARKVIKLISTEDK

-986 KAGQHRFMGG
+986 KAGQHRFVGG
-996 ATVNAEL
+996 AKVSYEVPEL
-1003 PKMPEGG
+1003 PSSGPFTKVFHFVSLEGEKMENAMIQIYEKINENYVFKLDSKIDKS
-1010 IFSRRFD
+1010 IFRLENDEKNIEYKALVGFD
-1017 FSELID
+1017 DWVSWF
-1023 SNLLKD
+1023 
-1029 GFKYKVINHAKKT
+1029 
-1042 EYIGFLDQFARTG
+1042 
-1055 RIFSDHPD
+1055 
-1063 NVEVLLL
+1063 
-1070 GKNDDCS
+1070 
-1077 DKLQLVEEAIV
+1077 
-1088 DDKTHLSNETCC
+1088 
-1100 GGDDE
+1100 DDE
-1105 QDHSLLGEESN
+1105 EEELQEEIDLGEHHNPYDKESGN
-1116 DDHDLQVDFES
+1116 
-1127 FGFKD
+1127 

>member
-1 MIMFNSIYK
+1 MFNSIYK

-57 CLSTNAHLPLKQ
+57 CLSTNAYLPLKQ

-93 TRASQGQSDGALT
+93 TSASQGQSDGALT
-106 VYKLTIEDATALWHK
+106 VYKLTVEDATALWHK
-121 RRNSRVFMNKSVSE
+121 RRNSRVFMSKSVRE
-135 ITEILFSEW
+135 ITETLFSEW
-144 QRNSRLFAASLSL
+144 QSHSTLFATSLSL

-163 RDYDIRPFVMQ
+163 RDYDVRPFVMQ

-188 SEGINWLVDEQNAM
+188 SEGINWLIDEQAPM
-202 VSSGAEPIQAQQL
+202 VLSSSEPIQAQQL
-215 RLIDDNQFFT
+215 RLMDDNQAFT

-244 SIISWVAER
+244 SITSFIAER
-253 QLQSTTV
+253 HLQSTTV

-266 AQHLAQNQSQALL
+266 AQHLAQDQSQAVL
-279 STHQHSEQQD
+279 SAHQHSDQQD
-289 NDSLNLEQ
+289 NESLGLEQ

-305 TGDLNEED
+305 TADLQGED
-313 QVAAAHASQLERL
+313 QVTLANSSQLDRL
-326 NQQLNDSYA
+326 NQQLNQYHELYS
-335 LQAKYFTAKSSVRD
+335 KYFTAKSSVRD
-349 AQVGY
+349 ARVGY
-354 WFELYDHSEIDQH
+354 WFEMIDHPEIDQH
-367 VVSEREFLILG
+367 VSAEREFLILG
-378 KAFHNQ
+378 KVFYNQ

-389 ELFQQINLLLK
+389 ELLQQINLLLK
-400 NSRWQGLADERQA
+400 GSRWQGLSEERQA
-413 SELFVV
+413 NELFVV
-419 RREVKVVP
+419 RREVKIVP
-427 EYQAWIHRPT
+427 EYQAWIHRPA

-462 VRFLFTRSDD
+462 VRFMFTRSDD

-533 EAERHQTMFDAKG
+533 EAERHQTMFDVKG

-580 VQLQS
+580 VQLHS

-602 TENSDARGEGFELR
+602 TENSDGRGEGFELR

-642 HLAATEAQTILQQ
+642 HLAASEAQSILQQ

-662 LSSYAVQQQT
+662 LSTLAVKQQT

-687 LELKGANQALQ
+687 VELQGANQALQ

-712 ISALKSCGGFIEDIQ
+712 ISALKTCGGFIEDIQ
-727 QFGQDTEHLMNEFQD
+727 KFGQDTDNLINEFKDYFQD
-742 FFQNAE
+742 AE
-748 ASIDNLKAFIDN
+748 ASIENLKAFIDN
-760 LEEHGSDVMKSQLRG
+760 LEEHGTDALKSQLQG
-775 IKENL
+775 VKDKL
-780 NTDPLAALKAV
+780 NADPLGALKDV

-799 MQDFDLTSTCGSFN
+799 MRDFDLTSACGSFN
-813 KGSKLN
+813 KGSKLD

-824 ALTSMQGLMEQHA
+824 ALGSMQGFMETYA
-837 QQVEQTQDAQQQ
+837 QEAEQTQDTQNQ

-872 PEDIVLQASQDIV
+872 PEDIVLQAYQDIAE
-885 KSAQG
+885 SAQG

-898 NFIAHAQDKISLFAA
+898 NIIAHAQDKVSLFAA

-920 AAKGKIELQA
+920 AAKGKVELQA
-930 QNDAIE
+930 QDDAIE
-936 AIARQVIKLISTEDK
+936 AIARKVIKLISTEDK

-986 KAGQHRFMGG
+986 KAGQHSFVGG
-996 ATVNAEL
+996 AKVSYEVPEL
-1003 PKMPEGG
+1003 PSSGPFTKLFHFVSLEGEKMENAMIQIYEKINENYVFKLDSKIDKS
-1010 IFSRRFD
+1010 IFRLENDEKNIEYKALVGFD
-1017 FSELID
+1017 DWVSWF
-1023 SNLLKD
+1023 
-1029 GFKYKVINHAKKT
+1029 
-1042 EYIGFLDQFARTG
+1042 
-1055 RIFSDHPD
+1055 
-1063 NVEVLLL
+1063 
-1070 GKNDDCS
+1070 
-1077 DKLQLVEEAIV
+1077 
-1088 DDKTHLSNETCC
+1088 
-1100 GGDDE
+1100 DDE
-1105 QDHSLLGEESN
+1105 EEELQEEIDLGEHHNPYDKESGN
-1116 DDHDLQVDFES
+1116 QYE
-1127 FGFKD
+1127 

>member
-1 MIMFNSIYK
+1 MFNSIYK

-26 HFSNPAL
+26 HFSNSAL

-57 CLSTNAHLPLKQ
+57 CLSTNAYLPLKQ

-93 TRASQGQSDGALT
+93 TSASQGQSDGALT
-106 VYKLTIEDATALWHK
+106 VYKLTVEDATALWHK
-121 RRNSRVFMNKSVSE
+121 RRNSRVFMSKSVRE
-135 ITEILFSEW
+135 ITETLFSEW
-144 QRNSRLFAASLSL
+144 QSHSTLFAASLSL

-163 RDYDIRPFVMQ
+163 RDYDVRPFVMQ

-188 SEGINWLVDEQNAM
+188 SEGINWLIDEQAPT
-202 VSSGAEPIQAQQL
+202 VLSSSEPIQAQQL
-215 RLIDDNQFFT
+215 RLMDDNQAFT

-244 SIISWVAER
+244 SITSFIAER
-253 QLQSTTV
+253 HLQSTTV

-266 AQHLAQNQSQALL
+266 AQHLAQDQSQAVL
-279 STHQHSEQQD
+279 SAHQHSDQQD
-289 NDSLNLEQ
+289 NESLGLEQ

-305 TGDLNEED
+305 TADLQGED
-313 QVAAAHASQLERL
+313 QATSANSSQLDRL
-326 NQQLNDSYA
+326 NQQLNQYHE

-354 WFELYDHSEIDQH
+354 WFEMVDHPEIEQH
-367 VVSEREFLILG
+367 VSAEREFLILG
-378 KAFHNQ
+378 KVFYNQ

-389 ELFQQINLLLK
+389 ELLQQINLLLK
-400 NSRWQGLADERQA
+400 GSRWQGLNEERQA
-413 SELFVV
+413 NELFVV
-419 RREVKVVP
+419 RREVKIVP
-427 EYQAWIHRPT
+427 EYQAWIHRPA

-462 VRFLFTRSDD
+462 VRFMFTRSDD

-533 EAERHQTMFDAKG
+533 EAERHQTMFDVKG

-580 VQLQS
+580 VQLHS

-602 TENSDARGEGFELR
+602 TENSDGRGEGFELR

-642 HLAATEAQTILQQ
+642 HFAASEAQSILQQ

-662 LSSYAVQQQT
+662 LSTLAVKQQT

-712 ISALKSCGGFIEDIQ
+712 ISALKTCGGFIEDIQ
-727 QFGQDTEHLMNEFQD
+727 KFGQDTDNLINEFKD
-742 FFQNAE
+742 YFRDTE

-760 LEEHGSDVMKSQLRG
+760 LEEHGTDALKSQLQG
-775 IKENL
+775 VKEKL
-780 NTDPLAALKAV
+780 NVDPFAALKDV
-791 GKVIANVD
+791 SKVIANVD
-799 MQDFDLTSTCGSFN
+799 MKDFDLTSACGSFN
-813 KGSKLN
+813 KGSKLD

-824 ALTSMQGLMEQHA
+824 ALGSMQGFMETYA
-837 QQVEQTQDAQQQ
+837 QEAEQTQDTQNQ

-872 PEDIVLQASQDIV
+872 PEDIVLQATQDIAE
-885 KSAQG
+885 SAQG

-898 NFIAHAQDKISLFAA
+898 NIIAHAQDKVSLFAA
-913 QKGLKAF
+913 QKGLRAF
-920 AAKGKIELQA
+920 AAKGKVELQA
-930 QNDAIE
+930 QDDAIE
-936 AIARQVIKLISTEDK
+936 AIARKVIKLISTEDK

-986 KAGQHRFMGG
+986 KAGQHSFVGG
-996 ATVNAEL
+996 TKVSYEVPEL
-1003 PKMPEGG
+1003 PSSGPFTKLFHFVSLEGEKMENAMIQIYEKINENYVFKLDSKIDKS
-1010 IFSRRFD
+1010 IFRLENDEKNIEYKALVGFD
-1017 FSELID
+1017 DWVSWF
-1023 SNLLKD
+1023 
-1029 GFKYKVINHAKKT
+1029 
-1042 EYIGFLDQFARTG
+1042 
-1055 RIFSDHPD
+1055 
-1063 NVEVLLL
+1063 
-1070 GKNDDCS
+1070 
-1077 DKLQLVEEAIV
+1077 
-1088 DDKTHLSNETCC
+1088 
-1100 GGDDE
+1100 DDE
-1105 QDHSLLGEESN
+1105 EEELQEEIDLGEHHNPYDKESGN
-1116 DDHDLQVDFES
+1116 QYE
-1127 FGFKD
+1127 

>member
-1 MIMFNSIYK
+1 MTMFNSIYK

-57 CLSTNAHLPLKQ
+57 CLSTNAYLPLKQ

-93 TRASQGQSDGALT
+93 TSASQGQSDGALT
-106 VYKLTIEDATALWHK
+106 VYKLTVEDATALWHK
-121 RRNSRVFMNKSVSE
+121 RRNSRVFMSKSVRE
-135 ITEILFSEW
+135 ITETLFSEW
-144 QRNSRLFAASLSL
+144 QSHSTLFAASLSL

-163 RDYDIRPFVMQ
+163 RDYDVRPFVMQ

-188 SEGINWLVDEQNAM
+188 SEGINWLIDEQAPM
-202 VSSGAEPIQAQQL
+202 VLSSSEPIQAQQL
-215 RLIDDNQFFT
+215 RLMDDNQAFT

-244 SIISWVAER
+244 SITSFIAER
-253 QLQSTTV
+253 HLQSTTV

-266 AQHLAQNQSQALL
+266 AQHLAQDQSQAVL
-279 STHQHSEQQD
+279 SAHQHSDQQD
-289 NDSLNLEQ
+289 NESLGLEQ

-305 TGDLNEED
+305 TADLQGED
-313 QVAAAHASQLERL
+313 QVTLANSSQLDRL
-326 NQQLNDSYA
+326 NQQLNQYHELYS
-335 LQAKYFTAKSSVRD
+335 KYFTAKSSVRD
-349 AQVGY
+349 ARVGY
-354 WFELYDHSEIDQH
+354 WFEMIDHPEIDQH
-367 VVSEREFLILG
+367 VSAEREFLILG
-378 KAFHNQ
+378 KVFYNQ

-389 ELFQQINLLLK
+389 ELLQQINLLLK
-400 NSRWQGLADERQA
+400 GSRWQGLSEERQA
-413 SELFVV
+413 NELFVV
-419 RREVKVVP
+419 RREVKIVP
-427 EYQAWIHRPT
+427 EYQAWIHRPA

-462 VRFLFTRSDD
+462 VRFMFTRSDD

-533 EAERHQTMFDAKG
+533 EAERHQTMFDVKG

-580 VQLQS
+580 VQLHS

-590 QLNLGNLSHPKE
+590 QLNLGNLSHPKA
-602 TENSDARGEGFELR
+602 TENSDGRGEGFELR

-642 HLAATEAQTILQQ
+642 HLAASEAQSILQQ

-662 LSSYAVQQQT
+662 LSTLAVKQQT

-687 LELKGANQALQ
+687 VELKGANQALQ

-712 ISALKSCGGFIEDIQ
+712 ISALKTCGGFIEDIQ
-727 QFGQDTEHLMNEFQD
+727 KFGQDTDNLINEFKD
-742 FFQNAE
+742 YFRDAE
-748 ASIDNLKAFIDN
+748 ASIENLKAFIDN
-760 LEEHGSDVMKSQLRG
+760 LEEHGTDALKSQLQG
-775 IKENL
+775 VKEKL
-780 NTDPLAALKAV
+780 NADPFAALKDV
-791 GKVIANVD
+791 GKVIANVE
-799 MQDFDLTSTCGSFN
+799 MKDFDLTSACGSFN
-813 KGSKLN
+813 KGSKLH

-824 ALTSMQGLMEQHA
+824 ALGSMQGFMETYA
-837 QQVEQTQDAQQQ
+837 Q
-849 AQAKIF
+849 
-855 RQALMLL
+855 
-862 ASPNGIALTT
+862 
-872 PEDIVLQASQDIV
+872 
-885 KSAQG
+885 
-890 SINLSAQK
+890 
-898 NFIAHAQDKISLFAA
+898 
-913 QKGLKAF
+913 
-920 AAKGKIELQA
+920 
-930 QNDAIE
+930 E
-936 AIARQVIKLISTEDK
+936 AE
-951 IEITS
+951 
-956 PKEIVLTAGGS
+956 
-967 QLKING
+967 
-973 DGIFTTTGGKFES
+973 
-986 KAGQHRFMGG
+986 
-996 ATVNAEL
+996 
-1003 PKMPEGG
+1003 
-1010 IFSRRFD
+1010 
-1017 FSELID
+1017 
-1023 SNLLKD
+1023 
-1029 GFKYKVINHAKKT
+1029 
-1042 EYIGFLDQFARTG
+1042 
-1055 RIFSDHPD
+1055 
-1063 NVEVLLL
+1063 
-1070 GKNDDCS
+1070 
-1077 DKLQLVEEAIV
+1077 
-1088 DDKTHLSNETCC
+1088 
-1100 GGDDE
+1100 
-1105 QDHSLLGEESN
+1105 
-1116 DDHDLQVDFES
+1116 
-1127 FGFKD
+1127 

>member
-57 CLSTNAHLPLKQ
+57 CLSTNAYLPLKQ

-93 TRASQGQSDGALT
+93 TSASQGQSDGALT

-121 RRNSRVFMNKSVSE
+121 RRNSRVFMSKSVRE
-135 ITEILFSEW
+135 ITETLFSEW
-144 QRNSRLFAASLSL
+144 QSHSTLFAASLSL

-163 RDYDIRPFVMQ
+163 RDYDVRPFVMQ

-188 SEGINWLVDEQNAM
+188 SEGINWLIDEQAPM
-202 VSSGAEPIQAQQL
+202 VLSSSEPIQAQQL
-215 RLIDDNQFFT
+215 RLMDDNQAFT
-225 ALGRRKIRFHR
+225 ALGRRTIRFHR

-244 SIISWVAER
+244 SITSFIAER
-253 QLQSTTV
+253 HLQSTTV

-266 AQHLAQNQSQALL
+266 AQHLAQDQSQAVL
-279 STHQHSEQQD
+279 SAHQHSDQQD
-289 NDSLNLEQ
+289 NESLGLEQ

-305 TGDLNEED
+305 TADLQGED
-313 QVAAAHASQLERL
+313 QATSANSSQLDRL
-326 NQQLNDSYA
+326 NQQLNQYHE

-354 WFELYDHSEIDQH
+354 WFEMVDHPEIDQH
-367 VVSEREFLILG
+367 VSAEREFLILG
-378 KAFHNQ
+378 KVFYNQ

-389 ELFQQINLLLK
+389 ELLQQINLLLK
-400 NSRWQGLADERQA
+400 GSRWQGLSEERQA
-413 SELFVV
+413 NELFVV
-419 RREVKVVP
+419 RREVKIVP
-427 EYQAWIHRPT
+427 EYQAWIHRPA

-462 VRFLFTRSDD
+462 VRFMFTRSDD

-490 VDVLT
+490 VDVLA

-533 EAERHQTMFDAKG
+533 EAERHQTMFDVKG

-580 VQLQS
+580 VQLHS

-602 TENSDARGEGFELR
+602 TENSDGRGEGFELR

-642 HLAATEAQTILQQ
+642 HLAASEAQSILQQ

-662 LSSYAVQQQT
+662 LSTLAVKQQT
-672 DALNVVNRLPKLIQS
+672 DALNVINRLPKLIQS
-687 LELKGANQALQ
+687 VELKGANQALQ
-698 ATVGLFKTAVSQDP
+698 ATVGLFKSAVSQDP
-712 ISALKSCGGFIEDIQ
+712 ISALKTCGGFLEDIQ
-727 QFGQDTEHLMNEFQD
+727 KFGQDTDNLINEFKD
-742 FFQNAE
+742 YFRDAE

-760 LEEHGSDVMKSQLRG
+760 LEEHGTDALKSQLQG
-775 IKENL
+775 VKEKL
-780 NTDPLAALKAV
+780 NADPFAALKDV
-791 GKVIANVD
+791 GKVIANVE
-799 MQDFDLTSTCGSFN
+799 MKDFDLTSACGSFN

-824 ALTSMQGLMEQHA
+824 ALGSMQGFMETYA
-837 QQVEQTQDAQQQ
+837 QEAEQTQDTQKQ

-872 PEDIVLQASQDIV
+872 PEDIVLQATQDIAE
-885 KSAQG
+885 SAQG

-898 NFIAHAQDKISLFAA
+898 NIIAHAQDKVSLFAA

-920 AAKGKIELQA
+920 AAKGKVELQA
-930 QNDAIE
+930 QDDAIE
-936 AIARQVIKLISTEDK
+936 AIARKVIKLISTEDK

-986 KAGQHRFMGG
+986 KAGQHSFVGG
-996 ATVNAEL
+996 AKVSYEVPEL
-1003 PKMPEGG
+1003 PCSSTFSNRLDIYNLFWASDFNQLSYKAFIPETNAFIAGVIDEHG
-1010 IFSRRFD
+1010 RTGKINTSDPTKVQVLVGSDDEWGLRVESFDEDD
-1017 FSELID
+1017 FSID
-1023 SNLLKD
+1023 KNVNGENLE
-1029 GFKYKVINHAKKT
+1029 INH
-1042 EYIGFLDQFARTG
+1042 
-1055 RIFSDHPD
+1055 
-1063 NVEVLLL
+1063 
-1070 GKNDDCS
+1070 
-1077 DKLQLVEEAIV
+1077 
-1088 DDKTHLSNETCC
+1088 NE
-1100 GGDDE
+1100 
-1105 QDHSLLGEESN
+1105 N
-1116 DDHDLQVDFES
+1116 N
-1127 FGFKD
+1127 KD